1 MIMGYTIIVFFFLIF
16 IILFHPIYYSVSTY
30 RIQSHARINACKYQ
44 IQLWWYHKRSHRA
57 RDLSTNSRSWSTL
70 CFRITLGKLCF
81 YSCVLLLSYSTLL
94 TSATGFRFL
103 YWLTLLTL
111 LFTYSY
117 SFLLRLSVY
126 IVFVMLILTLN
137 HDDSRILLFLLTL
150 TLRLNLPHVIG
161 TAASFFLMIW
171 HLLR

>member
-1 MIMGYTIIVFFFLIF
+1 MIFMIMGYTIIVFFFLIF

-81 YSCVLLLSYSTLL
+81 YSCVLLLLFNVAYFCYWVSFFILTHFTYFTLYLLLFFLIKVECLHCLFYVNSYFESWWLSDTSLL
-94 TSATGFRFL
+94 THF
-103 YWLTLLTL
+103 
-111 LFTYSY
+111 
-117 SFLLRLSVY
+117 
-126 IVFVMLILTLN
+126 
-137 HDDSRILLFLLTL
+137 DS
-150 TLRLNLPHVIG
+150 
-161 TAASFFLMIW
+161 
-171 HLLR
+171 